1 MFPLV
6 DLPYDIMFDYG
17 ITAMSQVT
25 MTAAEVVTEASG
37 VLTDTNIMPIV
48 FAGAIAA
55 VLGLIIRAVK
65 KAAR

>member
-1 MFPLV
+1 
-6 DLPYDIMFDYG
+6 
-17 ITAMSQVT
+17 
-25 MTAAEVVTEASG
+25 MTAADLITAAEG
-37 VLTDTNIMPIV
+37 LLTSTGIMPVV